1 MNPDRPG
8 RRHRNLGNEL
18 WSFLL
23 AGRTEPVNYQKL
35 ATVAGAAVTT
45 FLLVGA
51 VTIEAVMAAVGG
63 DIGPGI
69 VGVFAGVVAGLAAA
83 TAVSLRWTVLAER
96 ARTVLLA
103 YAAFGLTIVF
113 LAALSYVN
121 VPGADTYLGLQVNLV
136 IAAVVAVAA
145 AIGRWQTRRTSRTL

>member
-1 MNPDRPG
+1 
-8 RRHRNLGNEL
+8 
-18 WSFLL
+18 
-23 AGRTEPVNYQKL
+23 VNFQKL
-35 ATVAGAAVTT
+35 ATVACAAVTT

-51 VTIEAVMAAVGG
+51 VTIEAVTAAVGG

-121 VPGADTYLGLQVNLV
+121 VPGADAYLGLQVNLV
-136 IAAVVAVAA
+136 IASVAAIVIAVA
-145 AIGRWQTRRTSRTL
+145 RWQRRETNPTL

>member
-1 MNPDRPG
+1 MNI
-8 RRHRNLGNEL
+8 
-18 WSFLL
+18 
-23 AGRTEPVNYQKL
+23 QKL

-51 VTIEAVMAAVGG
+51 ATIEAVTAATGADV
-63 DIGPGI
+63 GPGI
-69 VGVFAGVVAGLAAA
+69 VGVFAGLAAGLTAAA
-83 TAVSLRWTVLAER
+83 AVSWRWSTLADRGR
-96 ARTVLLA
+96 AVLLA

-121 VPGADTYLGLQVNLV
+121 VPGADAYLGLQVNLV

-145 AIGRWQTRRTSRTL
+145 AIGRWQLRRASPTL